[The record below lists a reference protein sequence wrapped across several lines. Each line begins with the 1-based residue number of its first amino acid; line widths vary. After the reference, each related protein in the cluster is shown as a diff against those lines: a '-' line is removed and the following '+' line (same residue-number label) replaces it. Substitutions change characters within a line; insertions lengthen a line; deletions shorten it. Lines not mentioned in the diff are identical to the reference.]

1 MRRAVETVNSYLRR
15 INPTFRRLELP
26 PGETSA
32 DLVVNHRGVSVLV
45 NVGVERD
52 GVVSATL
59 LAPMFKE
66 PVRARDRDLARLYR
80 TLLLLGAS
88 TFMHSGSMHVGIV
101 GEESKRVISL
111 IWSKPAEFLGFE
123 EYKYALDM
131 ISERCGAL
139 IFALSKD
146 FSFLE

>member
-1 MRRAVETVNSYLRR
+1 M
-15 INPTFRRLELP
+15 
-26 PGETSA
+26 
-32 DLVVNHRGVSVLV
+32 
-45 NVGVERD
+45 
-52 GVVSATL
+52 VSATL

-66 PVRARDRDLARLYR
+66 PLRAKDRDLARLYR

-88 TFMHSGSMHVGIV
+88 YMHSGSMHVGIV

-111 IWSKPAEFLGFE
+111 IWSKPAEFLEFE

-131 ISERCGAL
+131 ISKRCGAL
-139 IFALSKD
+139 IFALAKD

>member
-1 MRRAVETVNSYLRR
+1 VISY
-15 INPTFRRLELP
+15 
-26 PGETSA
+26 G
-32 DLVVNHRGVSVLV
+32 GVSVLV
-45 NVGVERD
+45 NVGVEKD

-66 PVRARDRDLARLYR
+66 PLRAKDKDLARLYR

-88 TFMHSGSMHVGIV
+88 TFTHSGSIHVGIV

-111 IWSKPAEFLGFE
+111 IWSKPAEFLEFE
-123 EYKYALDM
+123 EFKYALDM

-139 IFALSKD
+139 MFALAKD